1 MSRLNPDQYHDGH
14 RLPFR
19 VEVQLTAVGI
29 AFIVLDADHL
39 DVPVFVHSLE
49 DMLRYVDEANE
60 LCTHYSA
67 RRGITMRGAKH
78 LSTPYRLDDSHPA
91 DRLPPTLA
99 TAFECL
105 VIGGAYRD
113 WITPALIDDLRGFKL
128 VDANGVVPKKLVDR
142 WIAWRK
148 AEDAELVRLGI
159 HAAPTPVIQAF
170 RTASRSHLTVVQ

>member
-1 MSRLNPDQYHDGH
+1 MSRLNPDQYHDGG

-29 AFIVLDADHL
+29 IFVVMDADHR
-39 DVPVFVHSLE
+39 DVPLFVPTFG
-49 DMLRYVDEANE
+49 DMLRYVDDANE
-60 LCTHYSA
+60 RCTHYSA
-67 RRGITMRGAKH
+67 FRGITMRGARH

-128 VDANGVVPKKLVDR
+128 IDANGEVPKKLVEQ
-142 WIAWRK
+142 WLEWRA

-159 HAAPTPVIQAF
+159 HKAPTPVIQAF
-170 RTASRSHLTVVQ
+170 RTASRSHITVVQ